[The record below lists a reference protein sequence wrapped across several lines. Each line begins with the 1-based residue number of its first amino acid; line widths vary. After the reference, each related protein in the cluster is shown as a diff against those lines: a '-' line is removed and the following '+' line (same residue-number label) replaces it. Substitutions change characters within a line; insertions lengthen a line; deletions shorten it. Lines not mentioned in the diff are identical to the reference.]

1 MEPWNINETRQHI
14 ARLFGRD
21 QLLVAK
27 DSLRSIDDRMTYAAI
42 HYQDAANLIDA
53 YVNEHLKNAS
63 LFEVLY
69 LDDENFS
76 TDFNFFIRKVGAH
89 LIACIQSIHTLP
101 DILAH
106 AIYYSLAINLTQKP
120 IKERMITASSVGK
133 RHWKFLTRIHYV

>member
-53 YVNEHLKNAS
+53 YVNEHLKT
-63 LFEVLY
+63 LRCLKFCI
-69 LDDENFS
+69 S
-76 TDFNFFIRKVGAH
+76 TMRISRLTSISSFVKLERILLHVSKAFIRY
-89 LIACIQSIHTLP
+89 QT
-101 DILAH
+101 
-106 AIYYSLAINLTQKP
+106 Y
-120 IKERMITASSVGK
+120 
-133 RHWKFLTRIHYV
+133 